1 MGVSFVDSNIF
12 LYAFLQQDSL
22 KNKKAKE
29 LVSNSNIVIS
39 TQVINEVSVNLM
51 RKAKF
56 TESQIQHLIES
67 FYQKYQVL
75 DINQDVLLV
84 ASNLRQRYNF
94 SFWDGMVV
102 ASALLAN
109 AKILYSEDMQAGLI
123 IDNSLEIV
131 QPF

>member
-39 TQVINEVSVNLM
+39 TQVINEVSVNLI

>member
-1 MGVSFVDSNIF
+1 MDVSFVDSNIF

-22 KNKKAKE
+22 KNIKAKE

-39 TQVINEVSVNLM
+39 TQVINEVSVNLI

-75 DINQDVLLV
+75 DINRDVLLV